1 MHQNFRSSKQYDKQL
16 SQRTHH
22 SNFQDLEVV
31 VETMDIV
38 VCPRW
43 KETSRIVVKL
53 INRKDTQNVLE
64 EKHKLRSINFYDDDD
79 DDNTGTN
86 NKRKIFINQSL
97 SPHYRNLYGMVED
110 LNNEGLIGS
119 FWITNGTIKIKESSR
134 SKLVS
139 ITHESYLQFWGIK

>member
-22 SNFQDLEVV
+22 SNFQYLEVV

-38 VCPRW
+38 VCPRLR
-43 KETSRIVVKL
+43 ETSRIIVKL

-64 EKHKLRSINFYDDDD
+64 EKHKLRIINFYDDD

-97 SPHYRNLYGMVED
+97 SPHYRNLYGMVKD

-139 ITHESYLQFWGIK
+139 ITHESYLQF